1 MPAHSFS
8 PSLFL
13 SRSPSLRRSYTRSL
27 PHWLPP
33 FAVSEGWGFTG
44 GPLPS
49 RPTQG
54 SQNSDATSIISRP
67 FQIQPEL
74 EEGMRAL
81 APPTPSLFLSFSLFL
96 ASFRSYFMACLVC
109 VPVHSGNSSSLK
121 EFNASDLFYT
131 TELRERANCKRKL
144 KFNGSIIGVFCIQLL
159 NKKSFL
165 SHADLIDA
173 LYFLDACFRFYS
185 DWFICAF
192 YFKGK
197 KFVFVN
203 FWYICSSFETT
214 FLCCWHHQGHT
225 LTIW

>member
-1 MPAHSFS
+1 MHVDPSFLCWS
-8 PSLFL
+8 VCTRLLEIKMAGRIQWPWETGGRPCASTLFFSLSLSF

-44 GPLPS
+44 GPFPS

-67 FQIQPEL
+67 FQIEPEL

-121 EFNASDLFYT
+121 EFNASDLFCSSWI
-131 TELRERANCKRKL
+131 E
-144 KFNGSIIGVFCIQLL
+144 
-159 NKKSFL
+159 KKSKL
-165 SHADLIDA
+165 Q
-173 LYFLDACFRFYS
+173 
-185 DWFICAF
+185 
-192 YFKGK
+192 K
-197 KFVFVN
+197 KTKV
-203 FWYICSSFETT
+203 
-214 FLCCWHHQGHT
+214 
-225 LTIW
+225 

>member
-1 MPAHSFS
+1 MKVFKGVLFIGCCVRWPLFPLLIGLHSVAGDKDGRKNS
-8 PSLFL
+8 VAMGIGGGEAMCQHTLSLFL
-13 SRSPSLRRSYTRSL
+13 SPSPSLRRSYTRSL

-67 FQIQPEL
+67 FQIEPKL

-109 VPVHSGNSSSLK
+109 VPVHSGNSSSSK
-121 EFNASDLFYT
+121 EFNASDLFYSNWI
-131 TELRERANCKRKL
+131 E
-144 KFNGSIIGVFCIQLL
+144 
-159 NKKSFL
+159 KKSWL
-165 SHADLIDA
+165 Q
-173 LYFLDACFRFYS
+173 
-185 DWFICAF
+185 
-192 YFKGK
+192 K
-197 KFVFVN
+197 
-203 FWYICSSFETT
+203 TT
-214 FLCCWHHQGHT
+214 KV
-225 LTIW
+225 

>member
-1 MPAHSFS
+1 MKVFKGVLFIGCCVHVDPSFLCWS
-8 PSLFL
+8 VCTRLLEIKMAGRIQWPWESGGEAMCQHTLSLFL
-13 SRSPSLRRSYTRSL
+13 SPSPSLRRSYTRSL

-67 FQIQPEL
+67 FQIEPKL

-121 EFNASDLFYT
+121 EFNASDLFYSNWI
-131 TELRERANCKRKL
+131 E
-144 KFNGSIIGVFCIQLL
+144 
-159 NKKSFL
+159 KKSKL
-165 SHADLIDA
+165 Q
-173 LYFLDACFRFYS
+173 
-185 DWFICAF
+185 
-192 YFKGK
+192 K
-197 KFVFVN
+197 
-203 FWYICSSFETT
+203 TT
-214 FLCCWHHQGHT
+214 KV
-225 LTIW
+225 